1 MNRSD
6 CFVLDCGR
14 GKSILV
20 YMPPGSRKME
30 KFRAIQVS
38 SDHIL
43 LRPKT
48 ATLWYILLLQR
59 KGKCN
64 KIKVD
69 KAFCFIV
76 RIGSPPCYCRNS
88 ITIRGKTVKNKS
100 DEAR

>member
-30 KFRAIQVS
+30 KFRAIQVN

-43 LRPKT
+43 
-48 ATLWYILLLQR
+48 
-59 KGKCN
+59 
-64 KIKVD
+64 
-69 KAFCFIV
+69 
-76 RIGSPPCYCRNS
+76 
-88 ITIRGKTVKNKS
+88 
-100 DEAR
+100 